1 MVADDGAAR
10 AGRDRLPAVLADPL
24 RRRVHGILADGGERS
39 RSEVAALLGIPRST
53 AAFHL
58 ERLAAAGL
66 LEVASR
72 RPEGRS
78 GPGAG
83 RPTKYYRLADRELA
97 DAEPRRYALAGEV
110 MAEAIELAAA
120 GEAPRLALQRAA
132 DSAGRRIADGAA
144 DLPHALDRAGF
155 APRAEGEDL
164 VLGVCPFHRL
174 AQARPGVVCELN
186 HALVCGMADA
196 LGEASDR
203 VRLDPGAGECC
214 LRVRP
219 PAAARTELPGDFQR
233 TSRE

>member
-1 MVADDGAAR
+1 MVANDGAAR
-10 AGRDRLPAVLADPL
+10 AGRDRLPAVLADPT
-24 RRRVHGILADGGERS
+24 RRRVHALLADGRERS
-39 RSEVAALLGIPRST
+39 RSEVAELAGLPRST

-58 ERLAAAGL
+58 ERLATAGL
-66 LEVASR
+66 LAVESR
-72 RPEGRS
+72 RANGRS

-97 DAEPRRYALAGEV
+97 DATPRRYVLAGEV
-110 MAEAIELAAA
+110 MAEAIELAAS
-120 GEAPRLALQRAA
+120 GEAPRHALRRAA
-132 DSAGRRIADGAA
+132 DGAGRRIAAGAS
-144 DLPHALDRAGF
+144 DLPQALDRAGF
-155 APRAEGEDL
+155 APRAEGDDL

-174 AQARPGVVCELN
+174 AEARPGVVCDLN

-196 LGEASDR
+196 VGEASER

-219 PAAARTELPGDFQR
+219 TELPADFQR